1 MWKGDAPGKTGR
13 TACRRR
19 AVSRP
24 MSLSL
29 ESLVPD
35 PTETLGERRLA
46 AELLAFL
53 MVGGTGALAFVVL
66 STIFVEA
73 SWGPPK
79 WLVSTLCYAVLIVP
93 VYLLH
98 RRFTFRSDAPHR
110 QALPR
115 YAGVQLMS
123 LLLASMFSYIAYS
136 VFGLPTPWAPVIVTG
151 LTSGV
156 SFIVLKFWA
165 FARWGERRAVATLPN
180 TTAARPAEEF
190 SR

>member
-1 MWKGDAPGKTGR
+1 
-13 TACRRR
+13 
-19 AVSRP
+19 
-24 MSLSL
+24 MSVSL

-35 PTETLGERRLA
+35 PVELPGDRRLA

-53 MVGGTGALAFVVL
+53 FVGGSGALAFVVL
-66 STIFVEA
+66 STILVEA

-123 LLLASMFSYIAYS
+123 LLLASIFSYIVYS
-136 VFGLPTPWAPVIVTG
+136 LLGLPTPLAPVIVTG

-156 SFIVLKFWA
+156 SFTVLKFWA
-165 FARWGERRAVATLPN
+165 FARWGEEQAGIAPRD
-180 TTAARPAEEF
+180 AAAGVRAEEY